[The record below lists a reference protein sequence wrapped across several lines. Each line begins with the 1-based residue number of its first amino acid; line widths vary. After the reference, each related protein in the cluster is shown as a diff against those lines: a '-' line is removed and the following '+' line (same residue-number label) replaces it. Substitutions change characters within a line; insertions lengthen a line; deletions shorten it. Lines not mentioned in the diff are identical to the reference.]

1 MRSQGLIS
9 AVVDALELLFN
20 ILMVCGV
27 CICWNQ
33 VDSNYTS
40 TAGSKTLPNFI
51 DTHHAVYEYVSKPHG
66 YTQAEKYCEYKFST
80 LLSEVKEVQDLPENV
95 VQFPIW
101 LKKEKKSE
109 MRPLTA
115 LVFEHRTDTKYAK
128 LMTKLPT
135 FHKITVCAHIQ
146 WGSTSKDPETVFS
159 YAVENFTNE
168 FQLRGM
174 NDAGFVKF
182 AVIIHGHH
190 SGYSSMFSNDGQWH
204 HICITWQKWNETINL
219 YADGE
224 SRTSFRI
231 PASEDIIMGGI
242 FIIGQDQDSY
252 GGTFKEKESFSGN
265 ITGLNVWAKVLSK
278 EQIQKLS
285 LCSKVELDFVFK
297 WSTHHLEIEPTLKKM
312 EVNSVCSGD
321 SSRCQILQNRNGET
335 NYTTCW
341 DALPFVCYHEK
352 EVYNLFQK
360 TKSSRDQSFASRVNM
375 ISNRSV
381 ISENPL
387 TSDVTQFSAPEALAC
402 LQAIEVGLE
411 MEESPLDSVDV
422 LGIIQ
427 FLKEV
432 ADVDMH
438 GSKNTL
444 EDLSQ
449 HFVHV
454 TGELLEQHDPD
465 MWSEV
470 APIIKGPMA
479 ILQTVDKMACN
490 FAQLLSDEKKEVF
503 IHHKNIEIAVSQVD
517 LNADGHIYKVHTT
530 ERVDEIEIL
539 EEDLKK
545 LVEEGHTE
553 VTVVNTWSSL
563 NSFQHLFGD
572 QNHNFIHVD
581 TSISHGGYKHV
592 GTYLG
597 SSVISLT
604 VLSREKEISTS
615 VQYYLWHN
623 EMPEGSD
630 KFRTNPVCVFWD
642 FNIRPE
648 KGGGWST
655 TGCQIKNTFPEATSC
670 FCNHTTNFAVLLQIY
685 NVQRSAE
692 EEWMLR
698 TLTFI
703 GCGVS
708 LCALVV
714 TFVLFLVVGV
724 PKSERTTVHKNLIF
738 ALAAAE
744 TLLMFSEMAES
755 NKVACVTVTAC
766 LHLFFMAAFAWMLVE
781 GLLLWS
787 KVVAVNM
794 SEDRR
799 MKFYYI
805 TGWGLPVIIVSVT
818 LATSFNKYLADAH
831 CWLNVH
837 SDIIWAFVGPVLFIL
852 TVNTFVLFRVVMVTI
867 SSARRRSKMLTPN
880 CSLEKQIGIQVWAT
894 AKPIIVLLPVLG
906 LTWLCGVLVHISVIW
921 AYAFIFLNAF
931 QGLYI
936 FLIYAVYNSEVRN
949 AIQRMKEKK
958 KALSFTN
965 CSQPTNYL
973 SSPRYTTSDIDKPN
987 ISPPKSS
994 LSQVP
999 SKNSDNMGHVVSK
1012 NPVSI
1017 YSILSSDNADVE
1029 LTSFKASGC

>member
-1 MRSQGLIS
+1 
-9 AVVDALELLFN
+9 
-20 ILMVCGV
+20 MVCGV
-27 CICWNQ
+27 CTCWNKVEANQ
-33 VDSNYTS
+33 TS
-40 TAGSKTLPNFI
+40 VAGSKTPQNFI
-51 DTHHAVYEYVSKPHG
+51 ETHHAVYEYVSKPQV
-66 YTQAEKYCEYKFST
+66 YAQAEKYCEYKFAS
-80 LLSEVKEVQDLPENV
+80 LLSKTQGVQDLSGNL

-101 LKKEKKSE
+101 LKKEKIPELQS
-109 MRPLTA
+109 LTA
-115 LVFEHRTDTKYAK
+115 LVYEHRTDTKYAK
-128 LMTKLPT
+128 LMAKFPS
-135 FHKITVCAHIQ
+135 FHEITVCAHIQ
-146 WGSTSKDPETVFS
+146 WGNPSKDFETVFS
-159 YAVENFTNE
+159 YAAKNFTNE

-174 NDAGFVKF
+174 SDEDGFVRF
-182 AVIIHGHH
+182 AGIIHGHH
-190 SGYSSMFSNDGQWH
+190 SRYSSVFSNDGQWH
-204 HICITWQKWNETINL
+204 HICITWQRRNETMSL

-224 SRTSFRI
+224 YKTSSRI
-231 PASEDIIMGGI
+231 PASEDILMGGI

-265 ITGLNVWAKVLSK
+265 ITSLNVWAKVLRRD
-278 EQIQKLS
+278 QIQKLS
-285 LCSKVELDFVFK
+285 LCNKVEQDIVFG
-297 WSTHHLEIEPTLKKM
+297 WSTHKLEIEPTLKKM
-312 EVNSVCSGD
+312 EANSVCSGY
-321 SSRCQILQNRNGET
+321 SSKCRILQNGGDT
-335 NYTTCW
+335 NYTSCS
-341 DALPFVCYHEK
+341 AELPFVCNHNK
-352 EVYNLFQK
+352 DVYKKFQATK
-360 TKSSRDQSFASRVNM
+360 TVSRDQTFANKVNM
-375 ISNRSV
+375 IANRSV
-381 ISENPL
+381 IFENPL
-387 TSDVTQFSAPEALAC
+387 TSNITQMSAPEALAC
-402 LQAIEVGLE
+402 LQAIEKGME
-411 MEESPLDSVDV
+411 IEESSLDSVDV

-432 ADVDMH
+432 SDVDMH
-438 GSKNTL
+438 SNKETL
-444 EDLSQ
+444 EELSQ

-454 TGELLEQHDPD
+454 TGELLEQSDSE

-470 APIIKGPMA
+470 TQVIKGPME
-479 ILQTVDKMACN
+479 IIQTVEKMACN
-490 FAQLLSDEKKEVF
+490 FVQLLSVEKKEVF

-517 LNADGHIYKVHTT
+517 LGMDRHIFKVHTT
-530 ERVDEIEIL
+530 ERVDEIEVAG
-539 EEDLKK
+539 EDLKK
-545 LVEEGHTE
+545 VIEGHTE
-553 VTVVNTWSSL
+553 VAVVNMWSSL
-563 NSFQHLFGD
+563 NPFQHLFGD
-572 QNHNFIHVD
+572 QSYKFLHGD
-581 TSISHGGYKHV
+581 KSISDGGYKHA

-597 SSVISLT
+597 SSVISST
-604 VLSREKEISTS
+604 VLAGGKEISTS

-623 EMPEGSD
+623 EIRDGINKLGTS
-630 KFRTNPVCVFWD
+630 PVCVFWD
-642 FNIRPE
+642 FSLGPE
-648 KGGGWST
+648 NEGGWST
-655 TGCQIKNTFPEATSC
+655 AGCHIKNTFSDATSC
-670 FCNHTTNFAVLLQIY
+670 FCNHTTNFAVLLQVY
-685 NVQRSAE
+685 DVQRSAE
-692 EEWMLR
+692 EEWILR

-714 TFVLFLVVGV
+714 TFILFLVVGV

-744 TLLMFSEMAES
+744 TLLMFSEMAKS

-818 LATSFNKYLADAH
+818 LATSFNKYLADTH

-867 SSARRRSKMLTPN
+867 SSARRRAKMLTPN

-921 AYAFIFLNAF
+921 AYIFIFLNAF

-936 FLIYAVYNSEVRN
+936 FLIYGIYNSEVRN

-973 SSPRYTTSDIDKPN
+973 SSPRNTTTDIGKPN
-987 ISPPKSS
+987 ITRPKSS
-994 LSQVP
+994 LSDVP
-999 SKNSDNMGHVVSK
+999 SKTSGNKGHVVSK
-1012 NPVSI
+1012 HPVNI
-1017 YSILSSDNADVE
+1017 YSILSTENTVVE